1 VRRVVPFILALIGV
15 MGLSLPTAAQPQID
29 SSFSETILPTLGYP
43 EVDISVG
50 PEGVTAPSTLAAG
63 TYLIRFSSASGY
75 SGYLNFMQPPAGLS
89 PEEENRL
96 ALAAA
101 SEDLVQERW
110 VYAGGNNT
118 FIDNVPVS
126 FLIDLA
132 PGEYRVA
139 ASYYVPDQPDE
150 TFEEI
155 MELLPLTVTAQG
167 TASAS
172 PAPSP
177 SVSPVAGNE
186 PPSTVTLEMT
196 DELRYIVS
204 PDPLPSGPQLWKLT
218 NTGMAMSHHSVMVRI
233 PEAVTADQIIAEFNA
248 LMSGTPPAGE
258 PVMAQFTF
266 VGYAALQ
273 SGGQTTWIEFDLDP
287 GKYAVICYIIDPMSG
302 RPHVADGMVTTFN
315 VA

>member
-1 VRRVVPFILALIGV
+1 VRRVVLLFQFLALICLMGV
-15 MGLSLPTAAQPQID
+15 TAPAAAQQQID
-29 SSFSETILPTLGYP
+29 SSFSDTIIPTLGYP
-43 EVDISVG
+43 EVEISVG

-89 PEEENRL
+89 EEEATQL

-101 SEDLVQERW
+101 SEDLVQQGW

-118 FIDNVPVS
+118 FEDNVPVT

-139 ASYYVPDQPDE
+139 ASYYLPNQGS
-150 TFEEI
+150 EEI
-155 MELLPLTVTAQG
+155 MELLPLTVTAAG
-167 TASAS
+167 TPGAS
-172 PAPSP
+172 PVVSP
-177 SVSPVAGNE
+177 AASPVAGNE
-186 PPSTVTLEMT
+186 PPATVTLEMT

-204 PDPLPSGPQLWKLT
+204 PDPVPSGPQIWKLT
-218 NTGMAMSHHSVMVRI
+218 NSGVAMSHHTVMVRI
-233 PEAVTADQIIAEFNA
+233 PDTVTADQIVAEFNA
-248 LMSGTPPAGE
+248 LMSGTPPASE
-258 PVMAQFTF
+258 SVMAQFTF

-273 SGGQTTWIEFDLDP
+273 SGGQTTWVEFDLDP
-287 GKYAVICYIIDPMSG
+287 GTYAVICYIIDPMTG
-302 RPHVADGMVTTFN
+302 RPHVADGMVTVFS